1 MVQHLSGASEILVKR
16 QVKCNPLLSL
26 VLQGQLDGEILDVRR
41 FDDKITESETI
52 NDLNLSTSDC
62 LASMSY

>member
-16 QVKCNPLLSL
+16 QTKCKALLRL
-26 VLQGQLDGEILDVRR
+26 VLQGQLDGEMLDVRR
-41 FDDKITESETI
+41 FDDKISKSEKI